1 MSTERYGSGPNPLSV
16 GVEAPLRSHLEQGSY
31 KLIMDRPGSRAGG
44 KKRKLVIDE
53 QFERTAYS
61 SFVQAANSI
70 SQLYQQS
77 VQTQRKSAATAT
89 KQTLVGSL

>member
-1 MSTERYGSGPNPLSV
+1 
-16 GVEAPLRSHLEQGSY
+16 
-31 KLIMDRPGSRAGG
+31 MDRPGSRTGG
-44 KKRKLVIDE
+44 KKRKLAIVDE

-61 SFVQAANSI
+61 SFVQAANSV

-89 KQTLVGSL
+89 RQTLVGSL